1 MGNYEESLPVV
12 TGTIVNS
19 SKEDE
24 SSFSGKGEKQS
35 PKCRDPIFA
44 LLLYINVAAIAA
56 VVGVFGF
63 DAFSDNVEDDNNEDT
78 DTFLG
83 DFRGYAYVTLVTGA
97 FGLIFSALSLMVLMR
112 IPEFLIKASLLLT
125 VALSLVWAA
134 VAFYAGNIVAGVI
147 GVILFAVSCCYAYSV
162 WSRIPFATANL
173 VTACTAVSSNCGITF
188 AAYFFAA
195 LSFGWSV
202 LWTVALVAVLDRTT
216 TCNVDNNG
224 VEVCENPNSGYIFL
238 LFLSFF
244 FTQQVIQNTLHVSV
258 AGVVGTWWFSPED
271 SGCCSPAVTGS
282 MIRSLTTSFGSIC
295 FGSLI
300 VAIIQAL
307 RNLANQMRQQDDGIL
322 LCIAECV
329 LSCLESIVEYFNKW
343 AYVYVGIYGYSYLE
357 AGKNVMI
364 LFKNRGWEAII
375 ADDLVSRT
383 LFLVSVV
390 VGGVA
395 GGVGA
400 AAASFTDWFDGME
413 IEGVSGISFFIGFIV
428 GIFLSSVL
436 MSVIGSGVNTVI
448 VLFAEAPAEFQ
459 ANYPELSNRMRTAW
473 QDAYPGC
480 L

>member
-1 MGNYEESLPVV
+1 MGNYDESLPVV
-12 TGTIVNS
+12 TGTVVNNS
-19 SKEDE
+19 TKEDE
-24 SSFSGKGEKQS
+24 SDFSGKGEKQT

-56 VVGVFGF
+56 VVGVYGVNGGTS
-63 DAFSDNVEDDNNEDT
+63 DAGDTDEDT
-78 DTFLG
+78 TIEGFE
-83 DFRGYAYVTLVTGA
+83 GYIYVAIATGA
-97 FGLIFSALSLMVLMR
+97 FGLLFSALSLMVLMR
-112 IPEFLIKASLLLT
+112 IPQILIKTSLIMT
-125 VALSLVWAA
+125 VVLSGVWAA
-134 VAFYAGNIVAGVI
+134 IAFAAGNLVGGII
-147 GVILFAVSCCYAYSV
+147 GAIIFALSCCYAYSV

-173 VTACTAVSSNCGITF
+173 VTACKAVSSNCGITI

-195 LSFGWSV
+195 LSFAWSV
-202 LWTVALVAVLDRTT
+202 LWSVAIVAVQDRTT
-216 TCNVDNNG
+216 TCVEDENG
-224 VEVCENPNSGYIFL
+224 IEVCESINPGFLFL

-258 AGVVGTWWFSPED
+258 AGVVGTWWFSPD
-271 SGCCSPAVTGS
+271 DNGCCSSAVTGS

-307 RNLANQMRQQDDGIL
+307 RQLANQMRQQDDGIL
-322 LCIAECV
+322 LCLAECI

-357 AGKNVMI
+357 AGKNVMT

-383 LFLVSVV
+383 LFLLSLV

-400 AAASFTDWFDGME
+400 AAANFTDWFDG
-413 IEGVSGISFFIGFIV
+413 IEGNTSAISFFIGFLIGLV
-428 GIFLSSVL
+428 LASIL

-459 ANYPELSNRMRTAW
+459 ANYPELSNKMREAW
-473 QDAYPGC
+473 QDAYPG
-480 L
+480 LV